1 MLILNSFV
9 IPSIRAIDVNYWVV
23 QVALA
28 AWEDARVACLKKSRA
43 STTTKDFAENIFSLC
58 WVNFICQLMLH
69 SQDSFYELEQILRS
83 LQENLEPGSKVIST
97 DPAPH
102 NGSDEDVDEKGPKK
116 LQEIPVFKVEF
127 CDELSVEDILMEIL
141 LHQQLHTSKEYTING
156 LSFKVDVL
164 DDTELW
170 SKCGVYKQGETEQ
183 DMARKSESLFR
194 LCRS

>member
-1 MLILNSFV
+1 
-9 IPSIRAIDVNYWVV
+9 
-23 QVALA
+23 
-28 AWEDARVACLKKSRA
+28 
-43 STTTKDFAENIFSLC
+43 
-58 WVNFICQLMLH
+58 MLH
-69 SQDSFYELEQILRS
+69 SQDSFHELEQILRS
-83 LQENLEPGSKVIST
+83 LQENFEPGSKAIST

-102 NGSDEDVDEKGPKK
+102 NGSDEEADEEGPNK

-164 DDTELW
+164 DDTEL
-170 SKCGVYKQGETEQ
+170 SSNCGVYKQGGTDQ
-183 DMARKSESLFR
+183 GLRRKSESLFI